1 MNMAVS
7 SLSALSTGRRML
19 RSGRF
24 LASLLMVAGVVLFAV
39 VGPMIVGREPGEIV
53 SMPFDPPSRYALLGT
68 DNFGRDELTQLMY
81 GARTSLLIGVIAG
94 VIALLIGT
102 VVGTVAGYHGGNT
115 DEILMGITNV
125 FITIPS
131 FVVLILLSIALRSR
145 SVLVMG
151 LVIGITSWPWTARAV
166 RAQASSL
173 RAREHVDVA
182 RLSGASGLS
191 IIARDIIPYMLS
203 YLAMAF
209 TLQLSSAVLTEAS
222 LSMLGLGPTNTVSLG
237 VLLQWALLCEPAR
250 FGNWWTFL
258 PPAFLLALIAF
269 RLQLLNASLDEMY
282 NPRLRRRGAAK

>member
-1 MNMAVS
+1 
-7 SLSALSTGRRML
+7 ML

-102 VVGTVAGYHGGNT
+102 VVGTVTGYHGGNT

-237 VLLQWALLCEPAR
+237 VLLQWALLWEAVR
-250 FGNWWTFL
+250 LGNWWTFL

-269 RLQLLNASLDEMY
+269 SLQLLNASLDEMY

>member
-1 MNMAVS
+1 
-7 SLSALSTGRRML
+7 ML

-24 LASLLMVAGVVLFAV
+24 VASLLMVVGVVLFALL
-39 VGPMIVGREPGEIV
+39 GPLIVGREPGEIV
-53 SMPFDPPSRYALLGT
+53 GMPFDPPSRYALLGT
-68 DNFGRDELTQLMY
+68 DNFGRDELTLLMY
-81 GARTSLLIGVIAG
+81 GARTSLQIGVMAG
-94 VIALLIGT
+94 VLALAIGA
-102 VVGTVAGYHGGNT
+102 VVGTVAGYYGGNT
-115 DEILMGITNV
+115 DEVLMGLTNV

-145 SVLVMG
+145 SIPVMG

-182 RLSGASGLS
+182 RLSGASGLA
-191 IIARDIIPYMLS
+191 IIARDIVPYMLS

-237 VLLQWALLCEPAR
+237 VLLQWSLLWEAVR
-250 FGNWWTFL
+250 LGNWWTFL
-258 PPAFLLALIAF
+258 PPTFLLALIAF
-269 RLQLLNASLDEMY
+269 SLQLLNASLDEAY
-282 NPRLRRRGAAK
+282 NPRLRRRGGAR

>member
-1 MNMAVS
+1 MAVS

-151 LVIGITSWPWTARAV
+151 LVVGITSWPWTARAV

-191 IIARDIIPYMLS
+191 IIARDLIPYMLS

-237 VLLQWALLCEPAR
+237 VLLQWALLWEAVR
-250 FGNWWTFL
+250 LGNWWTFL

-269 RLQLLNASLDEMY
+269 SLQLLNASLDEMY

>member
-1 MNMAVS
+1 
-7 SLSALSTGRRML
+7 ML

-39 VGPMIVGREPGEIV
+39 VGSMIVGREPGEIV

-237 VLLQWALLCEPAR
+237 VLLQWALLWEAVR
-250 FGNWWTFL
+250 LGNWWTFL

-269 RLQLLNASLDEMY
+269 SLQLLNASLDEMY

>member
-1 MNMAVS
+1 
-7 SLSALSTGRRML
+7 ML

-173 RAREHVDVA
+173 QAREHVDVA

-237 VLLQWALLCEPAR
+237 VLLQWALLWEAVR
-250 FGNWWTFL
+250 LGNWWTFL

-269 RLQLLNASLDEMY
+269 SLQLLNASLDEMY

>member
-102 VVGTVAGYHGGNT
+102 VVGTVAGYYGGNT

-237 VLLQWALLCEPAR
+237 VLLQWALLWEAVR
-250 FGNWWTFL
+250 LGNWWTFL

-269 RLQLLNASLDEMY
+269 SLQLLNASLDEMY

>member
-1 MNMAVS
+1 MAVS

-102 VVGTVAGYHGGNT
+102 VVGTVAGYYGGNT

-237 VLLQWALLCEPAR
+237 VLLQWALLWEAVR
-250 FGNWWTFL
+250 LGNWWTFL

-269 RLQLLNASLDEMY
+269 SLQLLNASLDEMY

>member
-1 MNMAVS
+1 
-7 SLSALSTGRRML
+7 
-19 RSGRF
+19 
-24 LASLLMVAGVVLFAV
+24 MVAGVVLFAV

-81 GARTSLLIGVIAG
+81 GARTSQLIGVIAG

-102 VVGTVAGYHGGNT
+102 VVGTVTGYHGGNT

-237 VLLQWALLCEPAR
+237 VLLQWALLWEAVR
-250 FGNWWTFL
+250 LGNWWTFL

-269 RLQLLNASLDEMY
+269 SLQLLNASLDEMY

>member
-1 MNMAVS
+1 
-7 SLSALSTGRRML
+7 ML

-24 LASLLMVAGVVLFAV
+24 VASLLMVVGVVLFALL
-39 VGPMIVGREPGEIV
+39 GPLIVGREPGEIV
-53 SMPFDPPSRYALLGT
+53 GMPFDPPSRYALLGT
-68 DNFGRDELTQLMY
+68 DNFGRDELTLLMY
-81 GARTSLLIGVIAG
+81 GARTSLQIGVMAG
-94 VIALLIGT
+94 VLALAIGA
-102 VVGTVAGYHGGNT
+102 VVGTVAGYYGGNT
-115 DEILMGITNV
+115 DEVLMGLTNV

-145 SVLVMG
+145 SIPVMG

-182 RLSGASGLS
+182 RLSGASGLA
-191 IIARDIIPYMLS
+191 IIARDIVPYMLS

-237 VLLQWALLCEPAR
+237 VLLQWSLLWEAVR
-250 FGNWWTFL
+250 LGNWWTFL
-258 PPAFLLALIAF
+258 PPTLLLALIAF
-269 RLQLLNASLDEMY
+269 SLQLLNASLDEAY
-282 NPRLRRRGAAK
+282 NPRLRRRGGAR

>member
-1 MNMAVS
+1 
-7 SLSALSTGRRML
+7 ML

-102 VVGTVAGYHGGNT
+102 VVGTVAGYYGGNT

-237 VLLQWALLCEPAR
+237 VLLQWALLWEAVR
-250 FGNWWTFL
+250 LGNWWTFL

-269 RLQLLNASLDEMY
+269 SLQLLNASLDEMY

>member
-1 MNMAVS
+1 
-7 SLSALSTGRRML
+7 ML

-237 VLLQWALLCEPAR
+237 VLLQWALLWEAVR
-250 FGNWWTFL
+250 LGNWWTFL

-269 RLQLLNASLDEMY
+269 SLQLLNASLDEMY

>member
-1 MNMAVS
+1 MAVS

-237 VLLQWALLCEPAR
+237 VLLQWALLWEAVR
-250 FGNWWTFL
+250 LGNWWTFL

-269 RLQLLNASLDEMY
+269 SLRLLNASLDEMY

>member
-1 MNMAVS
+1 MAVS

-237 VLLQWALLCEPAR
+237 VLLQWALLWEAVR
-250 FGNWWTFL
+250 LGNWWTFL

-269 RLQLLNASLDEMY
+269 SLQLLNASLDEMY